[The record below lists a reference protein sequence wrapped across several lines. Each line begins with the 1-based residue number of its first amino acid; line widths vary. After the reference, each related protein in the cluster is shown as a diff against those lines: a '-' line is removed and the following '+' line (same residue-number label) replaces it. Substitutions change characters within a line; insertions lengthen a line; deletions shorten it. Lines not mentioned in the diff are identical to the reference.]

1 MPISPGSKWGEEIV
15 RPIATRSFGS
25 DRELGT
31 ALRDH
36 SLNSQPQGAL
46 QLVSDDFLSLLGL
59 KDVTRRTTA
68 IKILIDALAIS
79 YTDKHGR
86 THQDVCIGSLH
97 IGRTLR
103 GTLSIVTN
111 TGWWRG
117 HDIAP
122 RAHPN
127 DGKLDIVE
135 VAQTMTARQRIT
147 AWKRSLVGTHLPH
160 PHIAYSQSDFYSW
173 SGELANL
180 TIDGEKLG
188 KVSHVHC
195 RVQSDCTEITV

>member
-15 RPIATRSFGS
+15 PPIAFCSFKS

-31 ALRDH
+31 ALRDN
-36 SLNSQPQGAL
+36 SLDARIQGVIQITAGDY
-46 QLVSDDFLSLLGL
+46 VSLLGL
-59 KDVTRRTTA
+59 DDLKKRTTA
-68 IKILIDALAIS
+68 IKILVDALAIS
-79 YTDKHGR
+79 YTDRHGH
-86 THQDVCIGSLH
+86 THQDVCVGSLH
-97 IGRTLR
+97 IGRK
-103 GTLSIVTN
+103 LSGPLHIVTN

-127 DGKLDIVE
+127 DGKLDIVD
-135 VAQTMTARQRIT
+135 VSRTMTARQRIT
-147 AWKRSLVGTHLPH
+147 AWRRSLVGTHLPH
-160 PHIAYSQSDFYSW
+160 PHIAYSQSDFYLW
-173 SGELANL
+173 SGKLANL

-188 KVSHVHC
+188 KVSRVQC

>member
-15 RPIATRSFGS
+15 SPIAIRSFGS

-31 ALRDH
+31 ALRDN
-36 SLNSQPQGAL
+36 LINSQPQCAL

-59 KDVTRRTTA
+59 NDLTRRTTS
-68 IKILIDALAIS
+68 IKIRIDALAIS

-86 THQDVCIGSLH
+86 SHQDVCIGSLH

-103 GTLSIVTN
+103 GTLHIVTN

-135 VAQTMTARQRIT
+135 VARTMTVRQRIT

-160 PHIAYSQSDFYSW
+160 PNIAYSQSDFYSW
-173 SGELANL
+173 SGKLANL

-188 KVSHVHC
+188 KVSHVQC